1 MRVQLR
7 GLSGD
12 PALNGQCGK
21 VGGFEGER
29 VFVKLDNSNRVVKV
43 KTINVRKEGGNAA
56 WTRGEAEGGL
66 GGLFGGVMDAL
77 GQGASRIASGEDSNQ
92 ITELRERAERAE
104 RRADRLEVDAGARGE
119 ALAEA
124 RAELRQRSSA
134 GRPLADQLRDLD
146 VSPARCDSAKLAE
159 LSDALADATTKVRD
173 SASGTIDRPS
183 RRRVDGVEAAPRRS
197 PRKKRDEPSRTKA
210 SRSASCAS
218 RPRATSSSC
227 PASTS
232 CPGPCGNQPPV
243 PNAIE

>member
-29 VFVKLDNSNRVVKV
+29 VFVRLDNSNRVVKV
-43 KTINVRKEGGNAA
+43 KTINVQKEGGNAA
-56 WTRGEAEGGL
+56 WTRGESEGGL

-134 GRPLADQLRDLD
+134 GRPLVDQLRDLD
-146 VSPARCDSAKLAE
+146 VAPARCDSAKLAE
-159 LSDALADATTKVRD
+159 LNDALAAATTKVSEEKARRAVAQQGEQKCVVCLEAARD
-173 SASGTIDRPS
+173 VVFMPCFHVVSCWTCGLRVSECPVCRVAIQQK
-183 RRRVDGVEAAPRRS
+183 RRVYS
-197 PRKKRDEPSRTKA
+197 
-210 SRSASCAS
+210 
-218 RPRATSSSC
+218 
-227 PASTS
+227 
-232 CPGPCGNQPPV
+232 
-243 PNAIE
+243 

>member
-29 VFVKLDNSNRVVKV
+29 VFVRLDNSNRVVKV

-66 GGLFGGVMDAL
+66 GGLFGGVMDAI

-124 RAELRQRSSA
+124 RAELRQRSA
-134 GRPLADQLRDLD
+134 TGRPLVEQLRELD
-146 VSPARCDSAKLAE
+146 VAPARCDSAKLAE
-159 LSDALADATTKVRD
+159 LNDALAAATAKVSEEKARRAVANQGEQKCVVCLESNRD
-173 SASGTIDRPS
+173 VVFMPCFHVVSCWNCGLRVSECPVCRVAIQQK
-183 RRRVDGVEAAPRRS
+183 RRVYS
-197 PRKKRDEPSRTKA
+197 
-210 SRSASCAS
+210 
-218 RPRATSSSC
+218 
-227 PASTS
+227 
-232 CPGPCGNQPPV
+232 
-243 PNAIE
+243 

>member
-7 GLSGD
+7 GLSG
-12 PALNGQCGK
+12 ASSLNGQCGK

-29 VFVKLDNSNRVVKV
+29 VFVRLDNSNRVVKV

-77 GQGASRIASGEDSNQ
+77 GQGSRIASGEDSNQ

-124 RAELRQRSSA
+124 RAELRQRSA
-134 GRPLADQLRDLD
+134 TGRPLVEQLRDLD
-146 VSPARCDSAKLAE
+146 VAPARCDSVKLAE
-159 LSDALADATTKVRD
+159 LSDALAAATAKVRD
-173 SASGTIDRPS
+173 SASVQTTRRWRRSGAERHRAA
-183 RRRVDGVEAAPRRS
+183 RRRF
-197 PRKKRDEPSRTKA
+197 PRKKRAARSRTRV
-210 SRSASCAS
+210 SRSASCA
-218 RPRATSSSC
+218 
-227 PASTS
+227 
-232 CPGPCGNQPPV
+232 
-243 PNAIE
+243 

>member
-7 GLSGD
+7 GLSG
-12 PALNGQCGK
+12 ASSLNGQCGK

-29 VFVKLDNSNRVVKV
+29 VFVRLDNSNRVVKV

-124 RAELRQRSSA
+124 RAELRQRSA
-134 GRPLADQLRDLD
+134 TGRPLVEQLRGLD
-146 VSPARCDSAKLAE
+146 VSPARCNSAKLAE
-159 LSDALADATTKVRD
+159 LSDALADATAKVSEEKARRAVANQGEQKCVVCLESARD
-173 SASGTIDRPS
+173 VVFMPCFHVVSCWNCGLRVSECPVCRVAIQQK
-183 RRRVDGVEAAPRRS
+183 RRVYS
-197 PRKKRDEPSRTKA
+197 
-210 SRSASCAS
+210 
-218 RPRATSSSC
+218 
-227 PASTS
+227 
-232 CPGPCGNQPPV
+232 
-243 PNAIE
+243 

>member
-29 VFVKLDNSNRVVKV
+29 VFVRLDNSNRVVKV

-66 GGLFGGVMDAL
+66 GGLFGGVMDAIGGRL
-77 GQGASRIASGEDSNQ
+77 ASGEDSNQ

-124 RAELRQRSSA
+124 RAELRQRSA
-134 GRPLADQLRDLD
+134 TGRPLVEQLRELD
-146 VSPARCDSAKLAE
+146 VAPARCDSAKLAE
-159 LSDALADATTKVRD
+159 LSDALAAATAKVSEEKARRAVQNEGEQKCVVCLESNRD
-173 SASGTIDRPS
+173 VVFMPCFHVVSCWNCGLRVSECPVCRVAIQQK
-183 RRRVDGVEAAPRRS
+183 RRVYS
-197 PRKKRDEPSRTKA
+197 
-210 SRSASCAS
+210 
-218 RPRATSSSC
+218 
-227 PASTS
+227 
-232 CPGPCGNQPPV
+232 
-243 PNAIE
+243 

>member
-29 VFVKLDNSNRVVKV
+29 VFVRLDNDGRVVKV

-56 WTRGEAEGGL
+56 WTRGESEGL
-66 GGLFGGVMDAL
+66 GGLFGGVMDAI
-77 GQGASRIASGEDSNQ
+77 GAARNAGGESNQ

-124 RAELRQRSSA
+124 RAELRQRSA
-134 GRPLADQLRDLD
+134 TGRPLVEQLRELD
-146 VSPARCDSAKLAE
+146 VAPARCDSAKLAE

-197 PRKKRDEPSRTKA
+197 PRKKLGARSRTKA
-210 SRSASCAS
+210 SRSVWCA
-218 RPRATSSSC
+218 
-227 PASTS
+227 
-232 CPGPCGNQPPV
+232 
-243 PNAIE
+243 

>member
-29 VFVKLDNSNRVVKV
+29 VFVRLDNSNRVVKV
-43 KTINVRKEGGNAA
+43 KTINVQKEGGNAA
-56 WTRGEAEGGL
+56 WTRGESEGGL

-134 GRPLADQLRDLD
+134 GRPLVEQLRELD

-159 LSDALADATTKVRD
+159 LSEAPAAATAKVSEEKARRAVHNEGEQKCVACLEAARD
-173 SASGTIDRPS
+173 VVFMPCFHVVSCWNCGLRVSECPVCRVAIQQK
-183 RRRVDGVEAAPRRS
+183 RRVYS
-197 PRKKRDEPSRTKA
+197 
-210 SRSASCAS
+210 
-218 RPRATSSSC
+218 
-227 PASTS
+227 
-232 CPGPCGNQPPV
+232 
-243 PNAIE
+243 

>member
-7 GLSGD
+7 GLSG
-12 PALNGQCGK
+12 ASSLNGQCGK

-29 VFVKLDNSNRVVKV
+29 VFVRLDNSNRVVKV

-77 GQGASRIASGEDSNQ
+77 GQGASRRIASGEDSNQ

-124 RAELRQRSSA
+124 RAELRQRTSV
-134 GRPLADQLRDLD
+134 GRPLVEQLNDLD
-146 VSPARCDSAKLAE
+146 VAPARYDSAKLAE
-159 LSDALADATTKVRD
+159 LNDALATATTKVSQER
-173 SASGTIDRPS
+173 A
-183 RRRVDGVEAAPRRS
+183 RRAVQNEGEQKCVVCLEAA
-197 PRKKRDEPSRTKA
+197 RDVVFMPCFHVVSGPAWKPTTGAQRHRTDSLRTGPAGTAA
-210 SRSASCAS
+210 SA
-218 RPRATSSSC
+218 
-227 PASTS
+227 
-232 CPGPCGNQPPV
+232 
-243 PNAIE
+243 

>member
-12 PALNGQCGK
+12 TSLNGQCGK

-29 VFVKLDNSNRVVKV
+29 VFVRLDNSNRVVKV

-77 GQGASRIASGEDSNQ
+77 GQGASRIASGEDSTQ
-92 ITELRERAERAE
+92 LTELRERAERAE

-124 RAELRQRSSA
+124 RAELRQRSA
-134 GRPLADQLRDLD
+134 TGRPLVEQLRELD
-146 VSPARCDSAKLAE
+146 VAPARCDSAKLAE
-159 LSDALADATTKVRD
+159 LNDALAAATTKVSQER
-173 SASGTIDRPS
+173 A
-183 RRRVDGVEAAPRRS
+183 RRAVQNEGEQKCVVCLEAA
-197 PRKKRDEPSRTKA
+197 RDVVFMPCFHVVSGPVWKPTTGAQRH
-210 SRSASCAS
+210 
-218 RPRATSSSC
+218 RAD
-227 PASTS
+227 
-232 CPGPCGNQPPV
+232 
-243 PNAIE
+243 

>member
-12 PALNGQCGK
+12 PALNGQCGR

-29 VFVKLDNSNRVVKV
+29 VFVRLDNSNRVVKV

-124 RAELRQRSSA
+124 RAELRQRSA
-134 GRPLADQLRDLD
+134 TGRPLVEQLRDLD
-146 VSPARCDSAKLAE
+146 VAPARCDSAKLAE
-159 LSDALADATTKVRD
+159 LNDALAAATTKVSQERARRAVQNEGEQKCVVCLESARD
-173 SASGTIDRPS
+173 VVFMPCFHVVSCWNCGLRVSECPVCRVAIQQK
-183 RRRVDGVEAAPRRS
+183 RRVYS
-197 PRKKRDEPSRTKA
+197 
-210 SRSASCAS
+210 
-218 RPRATSSSC
+218 
-227 PASTS
+227 
-232 CPGPCGNQPPV
+232 
-243 PNAIE
+243 

>member
-7 GLSGD
+7 GLSG
-12 PALNGQCGK
+12 ASSLNGQCGK

-66 GGLFGGVMDAL
+66 GGLFGGVMDAIGGRL
-77 GQGASRIASGEDSNQ
+77 ASGEDSNQ

-124 RAELRQRSSA
+124 RAELRQRSA
-134 GRPLADQLRDLD
+134 TGRPLVEQLRGLD
-146 VSPARCDSAKLAE
+146 VTPARCDSAKLAE
-159 LSDALADATTKVRD
+159 LSDALAAATAKVRD
-173 SASGTIDRPS
+173 SASVQTTRRWRRSGAERHRAA
-183 RRRVDGVEAAPRRS
+183 RRRF
-197 PRKKRDEPSRTKA
+197 PRKKRGARSRTRA
-210 SRSASCAS
+210 SRSASCA
-218 RPRATSSSC
+218 
-227 PASTS
+227 
-232 CPGPCGNQPPV
+232 
-243 PNAIE
+243 

>member
-29 VFVKLDNSNRVVKV
+29 VFVRLDNTNRVVKV

-56 WTRGEAEGGL
+56 WTRGESEGL
-66 GGLFGGVMDAL
+66 GGILGGVMDAL

-104 RRADRLEVDAGARGE
+104 RRADRLEIDAGARGE

-134 GRPLADQLRDLD
+134 GRPLVDQLRDLD
-146 VSPARCDSAKLAE
+146 VTPARCDSAKLAE
-159 LSDALADATTKVRD
+159 LSEALAAATAKVRD
-173 SASGTIDRPS
+173 SACGAIYRPS

-197 PRKKRDEPSRTKA
+197 PRKRLAEPSRTKEN
-210 SRSASCAS
+210 RSASCA
-218 RPRATSSSC
+218 
-227 PASTS
+227 
-232 CPGPCGNQPPV
+232 
-243 PNAIE
+243 

>member
-29 VFVKLDNSNRVVKV
+29 VFVRLDNSNRVVKV

-56 WTRGEAEGGL
+56 WTRGEAGGGFGEFL
-66 GGLFGGVMDAL
+66 GGVMEAM

-124 RAELRQRSSA
+124 RAELRQRSA
-134 GRPLADQLRDLD
+134 TGRPLVEQLRDLD
-146 VSPARCDSAKLAE
+146 VGPARCDSAKLAE
-159 LSDALADATTKVRD
+159 LSEALAEATTKV
-173 SASGTIDRPS
+173 SEEKA
-183 RRRVDGVEAAPRRS
+183 RRAVHNEGEQKCVVCLEAA
-197 PRKKRDEPSRTKA
+197 RDVVFMPCFHVVSGPAWKPTTGAQRH
-210 SRSASCAS
+210 
-218 RPRATSSSC
+218 RAD
-227 PASTS
+227 
-232 CPGPCGNQPPV
+232 
-243 PNAIE
+243 

>member
-29 VFVKLDNSNRVVKV
+29 VFVRLDNSNRVVKV

-66 GGLFGGVMDAL
+66 GGLFGGVMDAIGGRL
-77 GQGASRIASGEDSNQ
+77 ASGEDSNQ

-124 RAELRQRSSA
+124 RAELRQRSA
-134 GRPLADQLRDLD
+134 TGRPLVEQLRELD
-146 VSPARCDSAKLAE
+146 VAPARCDSAKLAE
-159 LSDALADATTKVRD
+159 LSDALAAATAKVSQEKAPR
-173 SASGTIDRPS
+173 GRE
-183 RRRVDGVEAAPRRS
+183 RRRAEMCGVLRERPGRRLYALFPRRVLLELRP
-197 PRKKRDEPSRTKA
+197 PRERV
-210 SRSASCAS
+210 
-218 RPRATSSSC
+218 PRLPRRH
-227 PASTS
+227 PAET
-232 CPGPCGNQPPV
+232 
-243 PNAIE
+243 

>member
-29 VFVKLDNSNRVVKV
+29 VFVRLDNSNRVVKV

-77 GQGASRIASGEDSNQ
+77 GQGASRIASGPEESNQ

-124 RAELRQRSSA
+124 RAELRQRSA
-134 GRPLADQLRDLD
+134 TGRPLVEQLNDLD
-146 VSPARCDSAKLAE
+146 VAPARCDSAKLAE
-159 LSDALADATTKVRD
+159 LNDALAAATAKVSEER
-173 SASGTIDRPS
+173 A
-183 RRRVDGVEAAPRRS
+183 RRVVANEGDQKCVVCLESARDVVFMPCFHVVSCWNCGLCVSECPVCRVAIQQKRRVYS
-197 PRKKRDEPSRTKA
+197 
-210 SRSASCAS
+210 
-218 RPRATSSSC
+218 
-227 PASTS
+227 
-232 CPGPCGNQPPV
+232 
-243 PNAIE
+243 

>member
-12 PALNGQCGK
+12 PSLNGQCGK

-29 VFVKLDNSNRVVKV
+29 VFVRLDNSNRVVKV

-66 GGLFGGVMDAL
+66 GGLFGGVMDAIGGRL
-77 GQGASRIASGEDSNQ
+77 ASGEDSTQ

-124 RAELRQRSSA
+124 RAELRQRTSV
-134 GRPLADQLRDLD
+134 GRPLVEQLNDLD
-146 VSPARCDSAKLAE
+146 VAPARYDSAKLAE
-159 LSDALADATTKVRD
+159 LNDALAAATTKVSQERARRAVQNEGEQKCVVCLESARD
-173 SASGTIDRPS
+173 VVFMPCFHVVSCWNCGLRVSECPVCRVAIQQK
-183 RRRVDGVEAAPRRS
+183 RRVYS
-197 PRKKRDEPSRTKA
+197 
-210 SRSASCAS
+210 
-218 RPRATSSSC
+218 
-227 PASTS
+227 
-232 CPGPCGNQPPV
+232 
-243 PNAIE
+243 